1 MPGKRGRSWKR
12 SPEPKSRQAWLQTIG
27 RFTAPLH
34 RRTRAT
40 RSYRHARSRCTETAE
55 PRAACGRARAVA
67 WRASCAPRNDD
78 RSASSLAGRPYPKD
92 LRFLSCCLGTA
103 IRHRGR
109 TTPIEPVG
117 RLDDLS
123 GRLRA
128 TTVLRVKTSTPVGV
142 PSRSIG
148 TPRTVRTLANPDPT
162 VSLISGSALVSTT

>member
-40 RSYRHARSRCTETAE
+40 RPYRHSRSRCTETAE

-78 RSASSLAGRPYPKD
+78 RSASSLAGHPYPKD
-92 LRFLSCCLGTA
+92 LRFLSKGFHHVSPLPANPAT
-103 IRHRGR
+103 RGF
-109 TTPIEPVG
+109 EAAAPV
-117 RLDDLS
+117 
-123 GRLRA
+123 
-128 TTVLRVKTSTPVGV
+128 
-142 PSRSIG
+142 SRSTSK
-148 TPRTVRTLANPDPT
+148 TPRTGWRGVLLLIGTRIADRQAFSVRLPLCCMGRSPG
-162 VSLISGSALVSTT
+162 IS